1 VGCYGLHRDRQEG
14 LECQNVLQHWCS
26 SVMGS
31 VGVTTLHHL
40 GTGDL
45 ELSPPPPA
53 PEVVPSCNA
62 LILEKNRIL

>member
-1 VGCYGLHRDRQEG
+1 MWGATVCTVIVRRVWSARMFFSTG
-14 LECQNVLQHWCS
+14 VA
-26 SVMGS
+26 VMGS